1 MVACASCTSFQSF
14 LKSLITI
21 WRADM
26 DHEHLECSTH
36 NPDIPRL
43 KRLFECF
50 AGDLRFRQAALA
62 GDIASSEARL
72 RWINAWFTPAD
83 VAFLSGMVDVYDMAN
98 IEQWILPRVQDV
110 ARRFPLLALWL
121 AATEQTEETK
131 ERPPAHIVFSGNPGL
146 TAWRERRAAAVLSE
160 LGVAVR
166 DLAAPVAAIELS
178 DGCSRGC
185 WFCAFA
191 VQRLRKAARYTSH
204 GPVFRRLV
212 QDCLELFGPEA
223 ASLIT
228 LYHDTE
234 PHDTSDYIDFM
245 ADYRRIAGVAP
256 FTSTVVGGDA
266 AWVDRLLAFY
276 ADTPGTNLR
285 INVLSTDTLHCL
297 HDRYSPQALA
307 HVELA
312 MKIKEIGSPLVAS
325 GRILEHSP
333 DQARATQCT
342 DLRFLPEGVDPR
354 TVRPSQGSIA
364 CLTGFRINL
373 VTGVVELLAPCQAG
387 QKWPNGYRILDRA
400 VCTNALDF
408 RGILQAMM
416 DRAMPSLPR
425 PDRTLKFR
433 DDLVHRPRPHGFDLV
448 SPRQIHHLEE
458 AALNDACEKYDR
470 SGASMV
476 SFLGQCIAA
485 GATTWGGLQKMLS
498 AQFGLHPLLAS
509 AAIRKLLDAGLLD
522 ECFVSEPQAASA
534 SGRSSSCP
542 EPRAP

>member
-1 MVACASCTSFQSF
+1 VSF
-14 LKSLITI
+14 
-21 WRADM
+21 
-26 DHEHLECSTH
+26 STR
-36 NPDIPRL
+36 NSDIPRL

-50 AGDLRFRQAALA
+50 AGDVLFRQAALA
-62 GDIASSEARL
+62 GDIASTEARL
-72 RWINAWFTPAD
+72 RRINAWFAPAD
-83 VAFLSGMVDVYDMAN
+83 VAFLSGMADVYDMAN

-191 VQRLRKAARYTSH
+191 VKRLRKTARYTSH
-204 GPVFRRLV
+204 GQAFRGLV

-234 PHDTSDYIDFM
+234 PHDTPGYIDFM
-245 ADYRRIAGVAP
+245 EDYRRIAGVTP
-256 FTSTVVGGDA
+256 FTSTVVGGDT

-312 MKIKEIGSPLVAS
+312 MKIREIGSPLVAS

-333 DQARATQCT
+333 DLARATQCT
-342 DLRFLPEGVDPR
+342 DLRALPEGVDPR

-364 CLTGFRINL
+364 CLTGFKINL
-373 VTGVVELLAPCQAG
+373 VTGVVELLAPCHAG
-387 QKWPNGYRILDRA
+387 PRWPNGYRILDRA
-400 VCTNALDF
+400 VCTNPRDF
-408 RGILQAMM
+408 RGVLQRMT
-416 DRAMPSLPR
+416 DRAMPALPR
-425 PDRTLKFR
+425 PDMTMKFR
-433 DDLVHRPRPHGFDLV
+433 DDLVHRPRPHGFDLI
-448 SPRQIHHLEE
+448 SPRQIHHLEG
-458 AALNDACEKYDR
+458 AMLNDAGGNHDQP
-470 SGASMV
+470 GASMV
-476 SFLGQCIAA
+476 SFLGECIAT
-485 GATTWGGLQKMLS
+485 GATTWGRLQKILT
-498 AQFGLHPLLAS
+498 AQFGLHPLFAS
-509 AAIRKLLDAGLLD
+509 AAIRKLFDAGLLD
-522 ECFVSEPQAASA
+522 ECFVSAPETASA
-534 SGRSSSCP
+534 SGATSSCP
-542 EPRAP
+542 ESRVP